1 MFAKGVRLSLVLL
14 LAAAVA
20 ACAQEPPRPLLWK
33 VSDADNSIYLL
44 GSFHL
49 LKEDDYPLDPAVE
62 AAFEDAERL
71 VFELPPDAMADPK
84 TGRMMLQAAQRT
96 DGSRLRDELSKE
108 TWERLEAHARRR
120 NLPLGPMQ
128 NMDAWYVG
136 LVVSLTEMQAQGL
149 MPEHG
154 LDKHFAQ
161 RAAQAGKPAGG
172 LESVAEQIAL
182 FDGLDRE
189 LQVASLEQTLAEL
202 EDLQARVERM
212 HALWRAGDA
221 EGLYAMTG
229 AEMKARQ
236 PELYA
241 RVNTARNQAWLPR
254 LKTLLDP
261 PGDEDVLV
269 VVGALHLLGEDG
281 LVALF
286 EAEGYT
292 VERL

>member
-1 MFAKGVRLSLVLL
+1 MFVKVVRLTLVLF
-14 LAAAVA
+14 LAAAAA
-20 ACAQEPPRPLLWK
+20 ACAEPPPRPLLWK
-33 VSDADNSIYLL
+33 VSDADNHIYLL

-49 LKEDDYPLDPAVE
+49 LKKDDYPLDPVVE
-62 AAFEDAERL
+62 AAFADAERL
-71 VFELPPDAMADPK
+71 VFELPPDALSDPAA
-84 TGRMMLQAAQRT
+84 TRMMLQAAQRT
-96 DGSRLRDELSKE
+96 DGSRLRDELSRK
-108 TWERLEAHARRR
+108 TWERLQQHARRR

-136 LVVSLTEMQAQGL
+136 LMISLSEMQAQGL

-161 RAAQAGKPAGG
+161 RARRAGKPAGG

-182 FDGLDRE
+182 FDGLEPE
-189 LQVASLEQTLAEL
+189 LQVASLERTLLEL

-212 HALWRAGDA
+212 HALWRDGDA

-229 AEMKARQ
+229 AEMKASQ
-236 PELYA
+236 PALYA
-241 RVNTARNQAWLPR
+241 RVNTERNRAWLPR

-269 VVGALHLLGEDG
+269 VVGALHLLGDDG